1 MEEYS
6 EFTRAVRDLV
16 LAGERFRAR
25 AGRRRG
31 IGPSGVTVM
40 TTLLLDGARGPSEL
54 AGLLDITT
62 ASATELIDRLQG
74 LGFVA
79 RRPHPRDRRRLLVEL
94 TESGAQEI
102 TAVFGA
108 FTARVEASSGAI
120 TADGRAAVLEFV
132 RTVRRN
138 LAEDDT
144 RVGED
149 AAS

>member
-1 MEEYS
+1 MGEHS

-62 ASATELIDRLQG
+62 ASATELVDRLQD
-74 LGFVA
+74 LGFVR

-94 TESGAQEI
+94 TDSGAREI
-102 TAVFGA
+102 ATVFGA
-108 FTARVEASSGAI
+108 FTARVERSSEAMS
-120 TADGRAAVLEFV
+120 AHDRAAVLDFV
-132 RTVRRN
+132 RAVHRN
-138 LAEDDT
+138 LGEEGHG
-144 RVGED
+144 VGED

>member
-1 MEEYS
+1 MGEYS
-6 EFTRAVRDLV
+6 EFTRAVRELV

-62 ASATELIDRLQG
+62 ASATELIDRLEA
-74 LGFVA
+74 LGFVH

-94 TESGAQEI
+94 TDSGAQEI
-102 TAVFGA
+102 GAVFGS
-108 FTARVEASSGAI
+108 FTDRVERSGEAMS
-120 TADGRAAVLEFV
+120 TRDQEAVLEFV

-138 LAEDDT
+138 LAQEDHGP
-144 RVGED
+144 GED
-149 AAS
+149 TAS